1 MAAYDP
7 LLPHASTP
15 QSSTS
20 NAAAA
25 IPNVRMDSSTQKKT
39 PAKMTENGTTQVTT
53 PKVSTA
59 WAYSTKNIT
68 NTSDQSRRKFVVR
81 ERIESTP
88 YTSSSDSSATD
99 SSTSIQCCSRKA
111 VDLIWVNSWF
121 LGAAVCFRYFST
133 LLVDLG
139 APGVLLRIGLRNL
152 SCRCFS
158 LEIYHL

>member
-1 MAAYDP
+1 M
-7 LLPHASTP
+7 LLSFPAPRRP

-25 IPNVRMDSSTQKKT
+25 MPNVRKDSSTQKKT
-39 PAKMTENGTTQVTT
+39 PAKMTDGTTQVTT

-121 LGAAVCFRYFST
+121 LGAAGCFRYFST